1 MSRLRHVTRQ
11 RLIYLVGLS
20 LGIINQNEINR
31 KWMFCWMLTPK
42 TSRGGG
48 AQGVSCNFISRLVD
62 AGDRKKFSLYSIFIT
77 NQVFFCFV
85 SNNYSIIIIILSQ
98 AKILP
103 SKPSSAFFFGLVYV
117 SSFLTI
123 ACSLDLKCLW
133 SLLDIRSSRIPDL
146 RFGLLSDLIH

>member
-48 AQGVSCNFISRLVD
+48 HRGFPVISFHVLWMREIERNSVYIRFLLQIRFFFV
-62 AGDRKKFSLYSIFIT
+62 LY
-77 NQVFFCFV
+77 Q
-85 SNNYSIIIIILSQ
+85 IIIQS
-98 AKILP
+98 
-103 SKPSSAFFFGLVYV
+103 
-117 SSFLTI
+117 
-123 ACSLDLKCLW
+123 
-133 SLLDIRSSRIPDL
+133 
-146 RFGLLSDLIH
+146 